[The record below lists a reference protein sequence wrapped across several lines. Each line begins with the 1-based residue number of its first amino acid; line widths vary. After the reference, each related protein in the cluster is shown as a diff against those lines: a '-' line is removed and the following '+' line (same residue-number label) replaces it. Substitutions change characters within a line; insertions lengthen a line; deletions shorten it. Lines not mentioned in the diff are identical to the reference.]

1 MTPEE
6 IAALKPGD
14 RVRWVPTHSRGYRN
28 TGNPVVTLARR
39 KDDGSGWWNTDG
51 SGLDDRLALA
61 TDSWEVV
68 R

>member
-14 RVRWVPTHSRGYRN
+14 RVRWVPPPGSRLARLA
-28 TGNPVVTLARR
+28 TTVTLDRR
-39 KDDGSGWWNTDG
+39 KEDGSGWWNTDG
-51 SGLDDRLALA
+51 SGLDDELALA